1 MEEWVTIRLL
11 HCKGKAIREISREL
25 KISRNTVRKAIR
37 SDKTP
42 KYNKNKQRKSV
53 LDDYRKDILQ

>member
-42 KYNKNKQRKSV
+42 KYNIHPPLPKS
-53 LDDYRKDILQ
+53 IFW